1 MSKKNINILCVH
13 GVGHGEADPDLIP
26 SWTSAVE
33 QAVKRWNPDV
43 QVTMDFLHYD
53 AYFQSADHNVAT
65 YAEAVGRLLSSGV
78 INGLGDFFER
88 SRDLFNIPQQLR
100 WTAGMVAQ
108 WAAEEDLRKKTRAVL
123 LDQLKIQSYD
133 LVCAHSLGS
142 LICYDT
148 FRQNA
153 EAISGKVFISFGS
166 QIGNPFVRDI
176 FAGRIEP
183 LKAKA
188 WYHLFNPNDH
198 VLTARIR
205 LLADNFSQIITPF
218 DIPNDILNHDAAY
231 YLSAPNASDSVW
243 RNVSGAAVPAA
254 LQRSLA
260 VFKAAKAKPTRRA
273 LLIGINEY
281 PDPANRLEGCVNDVF
296 LMSSLL
302 QESTFQPEEI
312 RVVLNERATAA
323 GILERLHWLLDG
335 TCPGDERLLFYSG
348 HGAQI
353 PGYGNHEEIDHFD
366 ECLVPYDFD
375 WTLER
380 AVTDKQFSE
389 LYSQLPYDSQFL
401 AIFDC
406 CHSGGMSRDGSRRV
420 RGISPPDDI
429 RHRALRWNASLEMWE
444 ERTFTSPNRD
454 LAKKDK
460 DAAYL
465 GDNRATYRF
474 GRSVNLR
481 SLAAKEYDRRREA
494 YGHQGPY
501 LPIIMEA
508 CQESQL
514 SYEYRHG
521 VTSYGAYTYSLA
533 TVLRRLRGKEKKN
546 PTFAELTKLVDAQLK
561 QLKYEQTPCLL
572 GPSATIAQPIPWSS
586 PDDGK
591 AKLRVKKSK
600 RVSKK

>member
-1 MSKKNINILCVH
+1 MNICDRTIEH
-13 GVGHGEADPDLIP
+13 AI
-26 SWTSAVE
+26 A
-33 QAVKRWNPDV
+33 RWNPDS
-43 QVTMDFLHYD
+43 QVGLDFLHYD
-53 AYFQSADHNVAT
+53 SYFQNAEHNIET
-65 YAEAVGRLLSSGV
+65 YAEAVGRLLASGV
-78 INGLGDFFER
+78 INELGDFFTR
-88 SRDLFNIPQQLR
+88 SRGLLDVPQQLR

-108 WAAEEDLRKKTRAVL
+108 WAAEDDLREQTRKVL
-123 LDQLKIQSYD
+123 LDQLKTKSYD

-148 FRQNA
+148 FQRNA
-153 EAISGKVFISFGS
+153 QAVNGKVFVSFGS

-176 FAGRIEP
+176 FAGRLEP
-183 LKAKA
+183 LKAKG
-188 WYHLFNPNDH
+188 WYHLFNPHDH
-198 VLTARIR
+198 VLTARIP
-205 LLADNFSQIITPF
+205 LVAENFSQIITPF
-218 DIPNDILNHDAAY
+218 DIPNDILNHDAAH
-231 YLSAPNASDSVW
+231 YLQAPNAIDSVW
-243 RNVSGAAVPAA
+243 RNISGAAVPVA
-254 LQRSLA
+254 LQRSLR

-302 QESTFQPEEI
+302 QESAFQPEEI

-323 GILERLHWLLDG
+323 GILERLRWLLDG
-335 TCPGDERLLFYSG
+335 TRPGDERVLFYSG

-353 PGYGNHEEIDHFD
+353 PGYGTHEEIDHLD

-375 WTLER
+375 WSLER

-429 RHRALRWNASLEMWE
+429 RHRALRWNAVLEMWE
-444 ERTFTSPNRD
+444 ERKFTSPNRD
-454 LAKKDK
+454 LAKTDQGL
-460 DAAYL
+460 AFL
-465 GDNRATYRF
+465 GSNRATYRF
-474 GRSVNLR
+474 GRSAALR
-481 SLAAKEYDRRREA
+481 SLTAKEYDRRRES

-533 TVLRRLRGKEKKN
+533 SVLRRLRKQEKKN
-546 PTFAELTKLVDAQLK
+546 PTFQELTKLVETQMK
-561 QLKYEQTPCLL
+561 TLKYDQTPCLL
-572 GPSATIAQPIPWSS
+572 GPAAIIGQPIPWSPPS
-586 PDDGK
+586 SG
-591 AKLRVKKSK
+591 KSK
-600 RVSKK
+600 PSAKKIRGLPKK